1 MTTAKA
7 TNQGTTPTSFGE
19 AEHGVRWAISQL
31 PGGRSVDGRHE
42 VNGESL
48 VLVPFPAAKD
58 EDDYAIAF
66 AADGI
71 QVRANSAVGAI
82 SGLLKLGEQLAAG
95 KRKDVA
101 ASLRL
106 RTRNYKIE
114 AHLTPRENYGVVQY
128 TDAMW
133 EALCQQLVRHQFNG
147 VVLYSG
153 YHPFEAILDYQ
164 ERPDAA
170 SVPEAD
176 RTMVRAGIRRA
187 LAMMHKYGLK
197 TFIQHY
203 VGHFTKELAAAHD
216 IPINGRCSNTV
227 HPAVEAYCR
236 YCYREIFKQVPELD
250 GLYFNFESFQ
260 NAHAHLLATAIP
272 ECNAMARKPIF
283 VFRLWGYTDYNGMEQ
298 MLQAYQGRVILGHKI
313 IDTMDA
319 YYLPCA
325 DSRVMEWK
333 KRMGAGIEWMFL
345 VGPCHNTGTNLC
357 DQLWADYGFV
367 QTLLADAQAKGA
379 DSISF
384 HSVHELF
391 SADLPE
397 AAKMFSRQT
406 LELSRFDHLHLL
418 AASDY
423 VNNVKR
429 SQAEQARTMARL
441 CGVPEAAGRHLLQAI
456 HSSSQLILLAYQQ
469 FAIRACL
476 DGWLRPPRY
485 SNIQEPFFYFPASTL
500 SHQSEQPLLFPEGWG
515 AAWVKKTIDTA
526 VAPEGEYQYIIDYV
540 APGTPKAR
548 LNPQVMADL
557 LDANVRQSRRSLTAY
572 RRAAGDEAAD
582 LLAPYLERNAI
593 VGEHVRHEILAGI
606 QLYQL
611 YYTSSQPEMEAALR
625 SGLKELQAAAALI
638 VDRSNPGCK
647 NLRRTLTTPSNPD
660 IEIKLAKELLDL
672 VAAAGKVPLRGFAA
686 YVESHKQ
693 FNEVRRQ
700 TFPMRP
706 HSEAIRECART
717 CITKAMAAADV
728 ALAELAAPE
737 VQVYRQRVQVWR
749 DYLAVRH
756 ADTFP
761 PAVACHPVRGTPVL
775 PMRHEDA
782 FRFGEDF
789 LEDFLGF
796 FRPVDFVKAA
806 RLSAQVSRTATELV
820 VRLHEDGTSMETR
833 RKVWEECHRR
843 GEGSDSFVMRL
854 DIDVEGKGCASERI
868 TVWPA
873 GGGITYGRQVQAPGR
888 VELRAIG
895 DGWDLIAYLPFTLL
909 GRTPAT
915 GDTWGF
921 NIHSNPFAAANMEY
935 TWASQFESHATPA
948 FFGKITF

>member
-1 MTTAKA
+1 MTT
-7 TNQGTTPTSFGE
+7 QTTKQVTTSTSFGE
-19 AEHGVRWAISQL
+19 AEHGIRWAVSQL
-31 PGGRSVDGRHE
+31 PAGRTVDGRHD
-42 VNGESL
+42 VGGETL
-48 VLVPFPAAKD
+48 ILAPFPRARG
-58 EDDYAIAF
+58 EDDYAIQF
-66 AADGI
+66 GSSGI
-71 QVRANSAVGAI
+71 RIRANSAVGAI
-82 SGLLKLGEQLAAG
+82 SGILKLGEQLAAG
-95 KRKDVA
+95 KRRNVTVP
-101 ASLRL
+101 LRL

-128 TDAMW
+128 TEPMW

-170 SVPEAD
+170 SLPEAD
-176 RTMVRAGIRRA
+176 RTRVRAGIRRG

-203 VGHFTKELAAAHD
+203 VGHFTRELAAAHN
-216 IPINGRCSNTV
+216 IPINKRCSNTV

-236 YCYREIFKQVPELD
+236 YCYREIFRQVPELD
-250 GLYFNFESFQ
+250 GLYFNFESFA
-260 NAHAHLLATAIP
+260 NAHEHVLATAIP

-283 VFRLWGYTDYNGMEQ
+283 VFRLWGYTDYDGMSR

-333 KRMGAGIEWMFL
+333 KRLGPQIEWMFL

-357 DQLWADYGFV
+357 EQLWADYGFV
-367 QTLLADAQAKGA
+367 QALLADARAKGA

-384 HSVHELF
+384 HSTYELF
-391 SADLPE
+391 SADLPD
-397 AAKMFSRQT
+397 AGNAFSRLA
-406 LELSRFDHLHLL
+406 LELSRFNRLHLL

-423 VNNVKR
+423 VNGVKR
-429 SQAEQARTMARL
+429 SAAAQGRAMARL
-441 CGVPEAAGRHLLQAI
+441 CQVPEAAGRPLREAI
-456 HSSSQLILLAYQQ
+456 HRSSQLVLLAYQQ

-485 SNIQEPFFYFPASTL
+485 ANIQEPFFYFPATAL

-515 AAWVKKTIDTA
+515 GAWVKKTIDTI
-526 VAPEGEYQYIIDYV
+526 VAPDGEYQYIIDYV

-557 LDANVRQSRRSLTAY
+557 LDANVRQSRRALAAY
-572 RRAAGDEAAD
+572 GRAAGAEAAAT
-582 LLAPYLERNAI
+582 LAPYIERNALL
-593 VGEHVRHEILAGI
+593 GAYVRHEILAGI
-606 QLYQL
+606 ELYRL
-611 YYTSSQPEMEAALR
+611 YFTASQPEMEAALR
-625 SGLKELQAAAALI
+625 GGLRELQAAAALI
-638 VDRSNPGCK
+638 ADRGSPGYK
-647 NLRRTLTTPSNPD
+647 NLRRALTTSPNPD
-660 IEIKLAKELLDL
+660 IEIKLATELLEL
-672 VAAAGKVPLRGFAA
+672 VGAAGTVPMRGFAA
-686 YVESHKQ
+686 YVESHRQ
-693 FNEVRRQ
+693 FNEVRRR

-706 HSEAIRECART
+706 HSEAIRACART
-717 CITKAMAAADV
+717 CITAAIAAADV
-728 ALAELAAPE
+728 ALAELAAPGL
-737 VQVYRQRVQVWR
+737 QAYRQRAQAWR
-749 DYLAVRH
+749 DYLVQRH

-761 PAVACHPVRGTPVL
+761 PAVACHPVTGTPVL

-789 LEDFLGF
+789 LEDFISF
-796 FRPVDFVKAA
+796 FRPVDFAKTA

-820 VRLHEDGTSMETR
+820 VRLHEDGVDVETR
-833 RKVWEECHRR
+833 RKVWEDCHRR
-843 GEGSDSFVMRL
+843 DEGSDSFVMRL
-854 DIDVEGKGCASERI
+854 DIDVDGKGLASAPI

-888 VELRAIG
+888 VELRASG
-895 DGWDLIAYLPFTLL
+895 DGWDLIAHLPFSLL

-915 GDTWGF
+915 GETWGF
-921 NIHSNPFAAANMEY
+921 NIHSNPYAAANREY
-935 TWASQFESHATPA
+935 VWAAQFESHATPA
-948 FFGKITF
+948 FLGKITF